1 MKGSLLILAFFVL
14 GVVLGLTKVL
24 ALNELETE
32 LSFYAL
38 AALMFCVGVGLGSD
52 LGSLRSLKRLNPRL
66 LFLPV
71 LTIAV
76 TLAGA
81 SFSSVFFHGRSA
93 ADCMAVGS
101 GMAYYSLSSVF
112 ITQYKGVE
120 LGAVALLANIAR
132 ELITLMCAPLLV
144 KLWGNLA
151 PISAGGATTMDT
163 TLPVISRYSGR
174 NFVVLSIYHGF
185 LCDFSVP
192 FLVTL
197 FCTI

>member
-66 LFLPV
+66 LLLPV
-71 LTIAV
+71 LTIAG
-76 TLAGA
+76 TLSGA
-81 SFSSVFFHGRSA
+81 AFSSVFFHGRSV
-93 ADCMAVGS
+93 ADCLAVGS

-112 ITQYKGVE
+112 ITQYKGAE

>member
-1 MKGSLLILAFFVL
+1 MKGSLLIVAFFVL
-14 GVVLGLTKVL
+14 GVVLGVTRMLSL
-24 ALNELETE
+24 GEIAGD
-32 LSFYAL
+32 LSFCAL
-38 AALMFCVGVGLGSD
+38 AGLLFCVGMGVGSD
-52 LGSLRSLKRLNPRL
+52 FKAFRSLKKLNLRL
-66 LFLPV
+66 LFLPA
-71 LTIAV
+71 LTIIG

-81 SFSSVFFHGRSA
+81 AFSSVFFHGRSV

-112 ITQYKGVE
+112 ITQYKGAE

>member
-66 LFLPV
+66 LLLPV
-71 LTIAV
+71 LTIAG
-76 TLAGA
+76 TLSGA
-81 SFSSVFFHGRSA
+81 AFSSVFFHGRSV
-93 ADCMAVGS
+93 ADCLAVGS

-112 ITQYKGVE
+112 ITQYKGAE

-144 KLWGNLA
+144 KLWGWLRYRQVA
-151 PISAGGATTMDT
+151 QQLWILRSRLYPVTRGVTLLFCRFIMDFCAISACRFW
-163 TLPVISRYSGR
+163 LR
-174 NFVVLSIYHGF
+174 
-185 LCDFSVP
+185 FSAR
-192 FLVTL
+192 FK
-197 FCTI
+197 